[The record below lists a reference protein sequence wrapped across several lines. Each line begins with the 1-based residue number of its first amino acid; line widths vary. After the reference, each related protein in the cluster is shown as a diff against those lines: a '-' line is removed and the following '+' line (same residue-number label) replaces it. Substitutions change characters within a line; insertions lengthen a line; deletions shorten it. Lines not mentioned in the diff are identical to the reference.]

1 MAAEDRNAILEIATS
16 LGIPVAEAYRNG
28 VIASYERLL
37 VQASLVMAFPLP
49 ETSDS
54 PAEFEP

>member
-1 MAAEDRNAILEIATS
+1 VVAEDRNAILEIAAS
-16 LGIPVAEAYRNG
+16 LGIPVPEAYRDG
-28 VIASYERLL
+28 VIANYERLL
-37 VQASLVMAFPLP
+37 LQAALVMAFPLP